1 MTGLLLLIIGGLST
15 IGSSSALNATIA
27 FMTILG
33 LFGRTPMDEPRYD
46 SLLTLLK
53 HGRGESR
60 GKVCLI
66 FFDLSLPMC
75 VYWYFRLPELKGRTV
90 AEVQEMF
97 QDGLPTIQDAVERY

>member
-1 MTGLLLLIIGGLST
+1 MIVGGMFIMTGLLLLIIGGLST

-60 GKVCLI
+60 GK
-66 FFDLSLPMC
+66 
-75 VYWYFRLPELKGRTV
+75 
-90 AEVQEMF
+90 
-97 QDGLPTIQDAVERY
+97 GLPHLL